1 MPVSKGK
8 TASRRISQSSKKN
21 APQGVFL
28 LLYSTFDKKSIVR

>member
-1 MPVSKGK
+1 MPVFQ
-8 TASRRISQSSKKN
+8 SQNRKPQDFSEQQKN